1 MQSAY
6 IVLDIETT
14 GLDPKTE
21 KIIEIGA
28 ARVRDGQVEDTYQ
41 TLVNPA
47 RSLTERIVE
56 LTGITD
62 EMLSG
67 APYIEEVLTAFLD
80 FAGEDILLGHSVRFD
95 YSFLKRA
102 AVNQND
108 TFEKKAV
115 DTLKLARLCL
125 PELPSRS
132 LGALCEHYGIA
143 HTAHRALGDALATH
157 ALYQALCGQFEAADQ
172 AQPYQLIYKAKKEG
186 PITPAQRERLLRM
199 LEYYKVSPGCEIDRM
214 TKNEASRMMDKL
226 TLIYGRMS
234 GAGLNDTG
242 EEKTL

>member
-6 IVLDIETT
+6 VALDIETT

-62 EMLSG
+62 EMLCG
-67 APYIEEVLTAFLD
+67 APYIEEVLPAFLN
-80 FAGEDILLGHSVRFD
+80 FAGADILLGHSVRFD

-102 AVNQND
+102 AVNQKYS
-108 TFEKKAV
+108 FEKKAL

-132 LGALCEHYGIA
+132 LGALCAHYGIA
-143 HTAHRALGDALATH
+143 HTAHRALGDAIAAH
-157 ALYQALCGQFEAADQ
+157 ALYQTLCGQFEAAEK
-172 AQPYQLIYKAKKEG
+172 AEPYQLICKVKKEG

-199 LEYYKVSPGCEIDRM
+199 LDFYKVTPDCEIDRM

-226 TLIYGRMS
+226 TLVYGRMS
-234 GAGLNDTG
+234 GEGA
-242 EEKTL
+242 ESYR

>member
-1 MQSAY
+1 MQSSY

-28 ARVRDGQVEDTYQ
+28 ARVRDGQVAETYQ

-47 RSLTERIVE
+47 RKLTERIVE

-62 EMLSG
+62 DMLCG
-67 APYIEEVLTAFLD
+67 APYIEEVLPAFLD
-80 FAGEDILLGHSVRFD
+80 FAGEDLLLGHSVRFD

-102 AVNQND
+102 AVNQKYA
-108 TFEKKAV
+108 FEKKAV

-132 LGALCEHYGIA
+132 LGALCEHYGIG

-157 ALYQALCGQFEAADQ
+157 ALYQKLCAQFETADQ
-172 AQPYQLIYKAKKEG
+172 AEPYQLTYRVKKEG
-186 PITPAQRERLLRM
+186 PITPAQRERLLKM
-199 LEYYKVSPGCEIDRM
+199 LEYYHIAPDCEIDRM

-226 TLIYGRMS
+226 TLAYGKRKRDAE
-234 GAGLNDTG
+234 G
-242 EEKTL
+242 